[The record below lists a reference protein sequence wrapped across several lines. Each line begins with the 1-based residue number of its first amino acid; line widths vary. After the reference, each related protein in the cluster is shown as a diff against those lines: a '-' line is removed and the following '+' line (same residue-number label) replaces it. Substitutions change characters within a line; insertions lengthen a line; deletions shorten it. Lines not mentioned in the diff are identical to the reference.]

1 MARFERQDAPAS
13 ESASVATAT
22 DELRSTVEQQLR
34 KIVEAA
40 ESRAAEIEGLALEK
54 ASRIERESE
63 RRARDAYQA
72 AIDRAY
78 GLLTVVESMEREL
91 QAVRAETESLVA
103 ELETSSANSAQ
114 LSEPETE
121 SAQPADEVVEEE
133 SDEEVEEAEDEAE
146 EESEDEAEEESEED
160 FEDEPNGLASAV
172 ESAPDEHAGSP
183 EVREMLR
190 EQLVQLRES
199 GKPRPD
205 AERFL
210 TRFTQGERHLDLLD
224 EIYSDN
230 DEPKP
235 SASRRRRLRRRRAK
249 EHQSDE

>member
-40 ESRAAEIEGLALEK
+40 EARAAEIEGSALEK

-114 LSEPETE
+114 LSEPEAE

-146 EESEDEAEEESEED
+146 EESEED
-160 FEDEPNGLASAV
+160 FEDEPNGLASAA

-249 EHQSDE
+249 EQQNDAD

>member
-114 LSEPETE
+114 LSEPEAE

-133 SDEEVEEAEDEAE
+133 SDEEVEESEEEEEAE
-146 EESEDEAEEESEED
+146 EESDED
-160 FEDEPNGLASAV
+160 FEDEPNGLASAA
-172 ESAPDEHAGSP
+172 EPAPDEHTGSP

-224 EIYSDN
+224 EIYSEGD
-230 DEPKP
+230 DDTKP

-249 EHQSDE
+249 QSQNDSDAD

>member
-40 ESRAAEIEGLALEK
+40 EARAAEIEGSALEK

-114 LSEPETE
+114 LSEPEAE
-121 SAQPADEVVEEE
+121 SAQPADEIVEEE
-133 SDEEVEEAEDEAE
+133 SEEEAEEADEAE
-146 EESEDEAEEESEED
+146 EESDED
-160 FEDEPNGLASAV
+160 FEDEPNGLASVA